1 MNRRRALAVLPWLIG
16 AALLFLI
23 VRSVSLADV
32 VATLKQLR
40 PYQIVVLVVINSFV
54 LITITGRW
62 WVLLHGLGHRV
73 PFLPLF
79 AYRLA
84 AFGLSYFTPGP
95 HVGGEMLQ
103 VFMVEKEQGVPRSD
117 ALAAVVLDKAI
128 EFSLNLTFLLLGIA
142 AVLQWRIV
150 PRESGRQAIGLAAA
164 LLVIPVSYLA
174 ITALGHYPATRL
186 MRPVARRWPRF
197 VAAADTIE
205 ESEAQV
211 GRYFRKAPRAFALA
225 IVVTLIG
232 WAAMIAEYWLMVY
245 FLGVELTLPQLVGA
259 LTAARISILLF
270 LPAGLG
276 ALEASQA
283 TAFGLL
289 GLDPAVGITASL
301 LIRLRDT
308 ALGLSG
314 LWWWSGHRLISRRRK
329 PDL

>member
-1 MNRRRALAVLPWLIG
+1 MSRRRLLALLPWLFG
-16 AALLFLI
+16 VALLFFI
-23 VRSVSLADV
+23 VRTVSIDEV
-32 VATLKQLR
+32 VATLRQIRPQQLA
-40 PYQIVVLVVINSFV
+40 V
-54 LITITGRW
+54 LIIANILVLLTITGRW
-62 WVLLHGLGHRV
+62 WVLLLGLGHRV

-128 EFSLNLTFLLLGIA
+128 EFSVNLTFLLLGIA

-150 PRESGRQAIGLAAA
+150 PRESGQQAIGLAAA
-164 LLVIPVSYLA
+164 LLIVPVFYL
-174 ITALGHYPATRL
+174 IVTALGRYPATRVI
-186 MRPVARRWPRF
+186 RPLARRWPRF
-197 VAAADTIE
+197 SSAANTVE
-205 ESEAQV
+205 ESETQV

-225 IVVTLIG
+225 LAVTLIG
-232 WAAMIAEYWLMVY
+232 WAGLILEYWLMIY
-245 FLGVELTLPQLVGA
+245 FLGVELTLVQLVVA
-259 LTAARISILLF
+259 LTAARLSILLF

-289 GLDPAVGITASL
+289 GLDPAVGLTASL

-308 ALGLSG
+308 SLGLFG
-314 LWWWSGHRLISRRRK
+314 LWWWGSHRIVSSRRTSGR
-329 PDL
+329 